1 MTEQDLSELVKQ
13 TLYDVAPEL
22 EGEEVMP
29 DETFADQFDID
40 SMDFLNFV
48 IGLNKATGVEIPEA
62 DYPEV
67 ATLSGCVAYLKSHMA
82 RQPEL

>member
-1 MTEQDLSELVKQ
+1 MTEQDLSELIKQ

-48 IGLNKATGVEIPEA
+48 TGLNKSTGVEIPET
-62 DYPEV
+62 DYPEI

-82 RQPEL
+82 S

>member
-48 IGLNKATGVEIPEA
+48 IGLNKSTGVEIPET
-62 DYPEV
+62 DYPEI

-82 RQPEL
+82 S

>member
-48 IGLNKATGVEIPEA
+48 IGLNKSTGVEIPEA
-62 DYPEV
+62 DYPEI

-82 RQPEL
+82 S